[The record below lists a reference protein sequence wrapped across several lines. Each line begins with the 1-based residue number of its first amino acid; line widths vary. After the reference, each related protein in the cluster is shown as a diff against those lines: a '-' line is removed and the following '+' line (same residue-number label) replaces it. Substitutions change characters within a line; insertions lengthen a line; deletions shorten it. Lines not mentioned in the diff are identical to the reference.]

1 MSTRIQY
8 HHQVLKISMQ
18 CPTVSHPLYNFI
30 RSEGKVA
37 SWPNVEAPKIPWHK
51 WSKKLTFQFFSVP
64 YFSRCLRTTLLI
76 RCLKMSKLH
85 LRCLKTIRVAFKLLC
100 LRTTLFLRCL
110 KMSKLHLRCLKM
122 SKLHLRCLKM
132 GKLYQRCL
140 KMEKGCLFSNLS
152 YTELVI
158 SKMI

>member
-1 MSTRIQY
+1 MSTTIQY

-18 CPTVSHPLYNFI
+18 CPTVSHPQYNFI

-51 WSKKLTFQFFSVP
+51 WRKKLTFQSFSVP
-64 YFSRCLRTTLLI
+64 DFFRCHRTTLLI
-76 RCLKMSKLH
+76 RCLKMRQLH
-85 LRCLKTIRVAFKLLC
+85 LRCLKTIRVAFILLC
-100 LRTTLFLRCL
+100 LRTTLFLRFLKMGKLHLRCL

-132 GKLYQRCL
+132 GKLHLRYL
-140 KMEKGCLFSNLS
+140 KM
-152 YTELVI
+152 
-158 SKMI
+158 